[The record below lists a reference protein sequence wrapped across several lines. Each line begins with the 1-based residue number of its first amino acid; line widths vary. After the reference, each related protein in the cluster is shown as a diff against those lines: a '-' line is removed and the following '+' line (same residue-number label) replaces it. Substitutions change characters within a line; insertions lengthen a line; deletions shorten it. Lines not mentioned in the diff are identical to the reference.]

1 MKKKMVSILTAAFCV
16 SALLAGCGFADTA
29 KTSAS
34 SAGAASSSADGM
46 TTFTV
51 GFDAEYPRMATWT
64 MRPAITPDLTWSL
77 CRGSREIYGWKL
89 VKPRQ
94 LGCERYRAE
103 FWCD

>member
-1 MKKKMVSILTAAFCV
+1 MKKKMVSILTAAFCA
-16 SALLAGCGFADTA
+16 SALLAGCGSADTA

-34 SAGAASSSADGM
+34 SAGAASSSADGT

-51 GFDAEYPRMATWT
+51 GFDAEYPPYGYMD
-64 MRPAITPDLTWSL
+64 DLTGAR
-77 CRGSREIYGWKL
+77 RGSLRDLRLEAGKN
-89 VKPRQ
+89 PDQ